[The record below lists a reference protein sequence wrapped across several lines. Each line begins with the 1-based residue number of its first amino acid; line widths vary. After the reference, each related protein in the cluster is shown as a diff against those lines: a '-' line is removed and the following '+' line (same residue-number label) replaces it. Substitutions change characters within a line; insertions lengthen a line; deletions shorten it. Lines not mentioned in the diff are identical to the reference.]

1 MIHGLQGPPG
11 GTNLLA
17 AGKVIASAKH
27 FLADGG
33 TKDGVD
39 QGNADIGEQEL
50 RDIHGLPYGAVLE
63 NGVATVMLSF
73 SSWQRRK
80 ITGNRSLVT
89 DVLKDRM
96 GFGGFTV
103 SDWNAHGQVEGCTN
117 ASCPQ
122 ALLAGL
128 DMYKLGRES
137 RRAGVCQ
144 YV

>member
-1 MIHGLQGPPG
+1 ME
-11 GTNLLA
+11 
-17 AGKVIASAKH
+17 
-27 FLADGG
+27 
-33 TKDGVD
+33 DGVD

-80 ITGNRSLVT
+80 ITGNRRLVT

-103 SDWNAHGQVEGCTN
+103 SDWNAHGQVEGCRSEEHT
-117 ASCPQ
+117 SELQSLMRISSDVYC
-122 ALLAGL
+122 LTI
-128 DMYKLGRES
+128 
-137 RRAGVCQ
+137 
-144 YV
+144 